1 MSEVNLMFHFKRGSL
16 AVFLIWTMDAVVIG
30 THWISNL
37 ELRDIKTRWNKLDNN
52 LGIHVLRSEIKNM

>member
-1 MSEVNLMFHFKRGSL
+1 MPEVSLMFHFKRGSL